1 MIVPIIIETV
11 LLMNITIR
19 KADERD
25 FPFIFAMMKEFA
37 VFQKT
42 PEKVFITLDQMIK
55 DKDIFNCL
63 VAEVDNKE
71 IAGFA
76 TSFFTYYSW
85 TGKGLYLD
93 DLFVRDIFRKQSIGK
108 KLLDAVIDLAK
119 KEQCK
124 RVRWLVSGWNTN
136 AIEFYKKM
144 EAVIDSTD
152 INCDLSLK

>member
-1 MIVPIIIETV
+1 
-11 LLMNITIR
+11 MNVTIR

-25 FPFIFAMMKEFA
+25 FPFIFEMMKEFA
-37 VFQKT
+37 EFQKT
-42 PEKVFITLDQMIK
+42 PEKVFVTLDQMIR

-71 IAGFA
+71 ITAFA
-76 TSFFTYYSW
+76 TFFFTYYSW

-93 DLFVRDIFRKQSIGK
+93 DLYVRDIFRKQSIGK

-124 RVRWLVSGWNTN
+124 RVRWLVSGWNAN
-136 AIEFYKKM
+136 AVEFYKKM
-144 EAVIDSTD
+144 GAVIESTEY
-152 INCDLSLK
+152 ICDLALE